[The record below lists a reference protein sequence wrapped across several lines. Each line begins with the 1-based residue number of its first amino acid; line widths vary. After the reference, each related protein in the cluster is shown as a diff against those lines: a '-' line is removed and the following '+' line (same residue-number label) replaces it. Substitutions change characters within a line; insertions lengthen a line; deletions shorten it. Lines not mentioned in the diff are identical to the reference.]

1 MPALCP
7 PFLLTEGSQGCPS
20 SSWQAHLASGR
31 PHWEAMK
38 AASLWPLPGHMP
50 AAGRNRANESLPT
63 APPRG
68 SLPGRFSP
76 SLEGQ
81 ACGSGPCS
89 RSHLARKQ
97 GD

>member
-1 MPALCP
+1 MPALWP

-50 AAGRNRANESLPT
+50 TAGRNRANESLPT
-63 APPRG
+63 APPPWLTSWPVL
-68 SLPGRFSP
+68 SLLGRTGLWFRTLQP
-76 SLEGQ
+76 FTLGMEAG
-81 ACGSGPCS
+81 
-89 RSHLARKQ
+89 
-97 GD
+97 